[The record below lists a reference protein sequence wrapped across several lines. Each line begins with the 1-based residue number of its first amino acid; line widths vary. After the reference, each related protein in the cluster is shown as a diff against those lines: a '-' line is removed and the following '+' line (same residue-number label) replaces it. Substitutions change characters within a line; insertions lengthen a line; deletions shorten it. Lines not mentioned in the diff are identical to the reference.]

1 MPVPQTF
8 GRRTLVAATAA
19 LPGLAVRPHLGTQA
33 PIGRPAGTPAGTLIA
48 GSEGIDPV
56 NLVAT
61 LIDPDSIND
70 SGPRYGV
77 YGADLGHTFQHKDAM
92 YMVFGDTFGMG
103 KSDWRSNVAAV
114 ITDSTPHDGLLF
126 DRMIEDTPGHA
137 KVLISQNMVEGA
149 EVTVIP
155 TYGVS
160 LGGRMVLHYMA
171 VSFWGEPGH
180 WDLSHSGLAH
190 SDDDGETWTVDN
202 DATWPSDSNFGQV
215 AIVESDDPDT
225 LFVFG
230 IPGGRYGG
238 AALAQVPRAQM
249 LDLSAWRYWDGSDW
263 VPDHTAATIIIPAPV
278 GELSVRWNSHYG
290 KWLMM
295 YLIDNAGQI
304 VLRTADELTG
314 PWSGARIVTTAA
326 DYPALYAP
334 FILSRFN
341 DGPEIWFTMSMF
353 GPYSVSLMQTILTR

>member
-1 MPVPQTF
+1 MPCTLT
-8 GRRTLVAATAA
+8 RRTALAAAA
-19 LPGLAVRPHLGTQA
+19 AIPTLAAAPQLRAQT
-33 PIGRPAGTPAGTLIA
+33 PIGTPATPAGTPAGTQS
-48 GSEGIDPV
+48 GGIGPV

-61 LIDPDSIND
+61 LVDPYSINET
-70 SGPRYGV
+70 GPRYGV
-77 YGADLGHTFQHKDAM
+77 YGADLGHTFQHKNAM

-114 ITDSTPHDGLLF
+114 ISDSTPEDGLLF

-137 KVLISQNMVEGA
+137 KVLISQDMVEGE

-160 LGGRMVLHYMA
+160 LGDRMVLHYMA

-202 DATWPSDSNFGQV
+202 DATWPSVSNFGQV
-215 AIVESDDPDT
+215 AIVEGDDPDT
-225 LFVFG
+225 LYVFG

-238 AALAQVPRAQM
+238 AALARVPKAQM
-249 LDLSAWRYWDGSDW
+249 LDLSAWRYWTGSDW

-278 GELSVRWNSHYG
+278 GELSVRWNSHYQ
-290 KWLMM
+290 KWMMM

-304 VLRTADELTG
+304 VLRTADDLTG
-314 PWSGARIVTTAA
+314 PWSDARVVTTGT

-353 GPYSVSLMQTILTR
+353 GPYNVSLLQTSLTQ